1 MNWDAIGA
9 VGEIVGAGAVFLTL
23 IYLAVQIRQNTSSV
37 RAAAKDATI
46 THVSN
51 VRETIFVN
59 EDIAAIY
66 VDGGKDPMSLDEKSL
81 VRYRLLIHNI
91 LLSLANIHQ
100 QSTLTGL
107 SKSNW
112 ETQKSVILRIISTP
126 GGMWFWENYRLEFEE
141 SFREEVDILQIKGAA
156 T

>member
-9 VGEIVGAGAVFLTL
+9 IGEIVGAGAVILTL
-23 IYLAVQIRQNTSSV
+23 IYLAAQIRQNTRSV
-37 RAAAKDATI
+37 RAAAIDAAI

-59 EDIAAIY
+59 ADIAAIY

-91 LLSLANIHQ
+91 LLSLSNIHQ

-126 GGMWFWENYRLEFEE
+126 GGMWFWENYRHEFEE
-141 SFREEVDILQIKGAA
+141 SFREEVDILQNKAAA